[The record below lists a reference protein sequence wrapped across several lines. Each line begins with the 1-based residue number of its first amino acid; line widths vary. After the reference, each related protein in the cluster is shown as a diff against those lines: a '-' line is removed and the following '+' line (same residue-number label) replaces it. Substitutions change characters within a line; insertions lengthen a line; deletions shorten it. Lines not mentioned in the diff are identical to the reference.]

1 MKHIRHY
8 KKTILILLI
17 ILNGF
22 FSFSMSFAYWA
33 SAVLNNNSSS
43 SGNID
48 IGVWSIPITT
58 PQEFYDFATKT
69 DSQSTDSYYLLND
82 LDFTGFTWNYNASN
96 NSVIFRGEL
105 LGNGKKIANLTIN
118 NFSSTYLYHGIFPR
132 MDGGTIKDLTLEN
145 VRLEL
150 NNTSLSG
157 TVMRAGLL
165 VGDIYNGKTNTI
177 SNIKLIDSSV
187 KGTSVNGVGGLI
199 GRIRSNNTVVNISNI
214 KATGLNVFSTTN
226 YVGGIVG
233 RISNN
238 ATVSIV
244 DIDIEGNIYGH
255 GTSSYTGGILG
266 YINNNTQP
274 VLIKNVIAEMGTQ
287 NIIETNPTYFLLYS
301 KRYLGGIIG
310 YHNRTGTLTTVENVV
325 FLGSLYNNLNNRRL
339 DVGTV
344 TGRATVANTPTAIQA
359 YYAFVTFRDA
369 TGNVVYNPDGT
380 PTGQMSTLIDDD
392 AYPSQ
397 AWWNSAYDVL
407 SADNPLWT
415 QDPVTGRPILDIN

>member
-8 KKTILILLI
+8 KKTILILLV

-22 FSFSMSFAYWA
+22 FSFAMSYSFWA
-33 SAVLNNNSSS
+33 SNILNNNSSS

-69 DSQSTDSYYLLND
+69 NSQSTDSYYLLND
-82 LDFTGFTWNYNASN
+82 LDFTGFMWEFNASN
-96 NSVIFRGEL
+96 NNVIFRGEL
-105 LGNGKKIANLTIN
+105 LGNGKTISNLTIN

-132 MDGGTIKDLTLEN
+132 MDGGTIRDLTLDN
-145 VRLEL
+145 VKLEL
-150 NNTSLSG
+150 NSTSLSG
-157 TVMRAGLL
+157 TALRAGLL
-165 VGDIYNGKTNTI
+165 AGEIYNGKTNII
-177 SNIKLIDSSV
+177 SDIKVINSSV
-187 KGTSVNGVGGLI
+187 KGTSANGVGGLV
-199 GRIRSNNTVVNISNI
+199 GRIRSNNTVVNISNV
-214 KATGLNVFSTTN
+214 KASGLHVFSKAN

-244 DIDIEGNIYGH
+244 DIDIDGQVYGH
-255 GTSSYTGGILG
+255 ASSSYTGSILG
-266 YINNNTQP
+266 YITNNTQP

-287 NIIETNPTYFLLYS
+287 NMIETDPTYFLLYS

-310 YHNRTGTLTTVENVV
+310 FHARTGTLTTVENVI

-339 DVGTV
+339 DIGTI
-344 TGRATVANTPTAIQA
+344 TGRATIANTPIAIEA

-369 TGNVVYNPDGT
+369 SGNVVYNPDGS
-380 PTGQMSTLIDDD
+380 PTGQMSTLVDDD
-392 AYPSQ
+392 QYPSQ
-397 AWWNSAYDVL
+397 AWWNSAYAVL
-407 SADNPLWT
+407 SQDNPLWT
-415 QDPVTGRPILDIN
+415 QDPVTGRPILNIN